1 MRPTLSNIG
10 TATYGINKSLN
21 KLLKLLSKSEYNI
34 SNREGLIRM
43 LREEATPVG
52 YEMSSF
58 DVKNLCNNV
67 PPDKTIDFISEK
79 VYDEKKIL
87 INIPKTVLKNY
98 HIFAPNSCIS
108 LSITISIHNV
118 MNCNGFS
125 IRTFTSK
132 YLYGITRR
140 RSNTNIKIMN
150 LQLETIRQ

>member
-58 DVKNLCNNV
+58 DVKNLCNDV
-67 PPDKTIDFISEK
+67 PPDKAIDFISEK

-87 INIPKTVLKNY
+87 INIPKTVLKE
-98 HIFAPNSCIS
+98 
-108 LSITISIHNV
+108 LSYLCTKQLHFTFHN
-118 MNCNGFS
+118 
-125 IRTFTSK
+125 
-132 YLYGITRR
+132 
-140 RSNTNIKIMN
+140 NIYTQCDE
-150 LQLETIRQ
+150 LQWVLH